1 MMKEICAQC
10 LQQHKDPKTGEETV
24 VFSCFNQDQSLD
36 RVDFGNLRT
45 RLSQNGVQEK
55 LTAQWIDR
63 CLRQLGCREDAVA
76 LSPR

>member
-1 MMKEICAQC
+1 MGICINQLPLLVAE
-10 LQQHKDPKTGEETV
+10 LQTEFTSKVPH
-24 VFSCFNQDQSLD
+24 
-36 RVDFGNLRT
+36 VDFGNLRT

>member
-1 MMKEICAQC
+1 
-10 LQQHKDPKTGEETV
+10 V